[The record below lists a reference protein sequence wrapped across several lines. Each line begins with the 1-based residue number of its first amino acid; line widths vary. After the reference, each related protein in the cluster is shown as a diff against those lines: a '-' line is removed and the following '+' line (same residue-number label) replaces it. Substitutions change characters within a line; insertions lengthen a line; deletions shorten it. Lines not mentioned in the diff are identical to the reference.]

1 MKGMNIFNAKAFF
14 KMALLTVLTA
24 VIAAGAACA
33 ITQNNVVELVNRPAP
48 DFTLKDLNGNNVR
61 LSGLLGKTVL
71 INFWATTCPP
81 CVTEM
86 PIFQKLYNEWKDRGD
101 VLFLS
106 INLGEDAE
114 KVRLFVERRN
124 YSFPILLDADWQA
137 GRVYQIHYTPTSCL
151 VDNQGVLRLFS
162 VGAFPD
168 KAALDKKLA
177 GFMPAQP

>member
-1 MKGMNIFNAKAFF
+1 
-14 KMALLTVLTA
+14 
-24 VIAAGAACA
+24 
-33 ITQNNVVELVNRPAP
+33 
-48 DFTLKDLNGNNVR
+48 
-61 LSGLLGKTVL
+61 
-71 INFWATTCPP
+71 
-81 CVTEM
+81 M